1 MTRGSVTFSTRRM
14 PMTSIASA
22 IGSTSQNMNRH
33 DRYVRMRPEIVGPM
47 AGATEI
53 TIEMLPM
60 NRPRSAGA
68 TSVMSV
74 VMSSGIMIA
83 VPLAC
88 TTRASR
94 RISKPGASAAM
105 QRAGG
110 EEAHRG
116 DEDRPR
122 REPLQ
127 QEAGDRDHDRHREHE
142 RGGQPLRRR
151 RW

>member
-1 MTRGSVTFSTRRM
+1 
-14 PMTSIASA
+14 
-22 IGSTSQNMNRH
+22 
-33 DRYVRMRPEIVGPM
+33 MRPEIVGPI

-53 TIEMLPM
+53 TVDTRPM
-60 NRPRSAGA
+60 KRPRSAGA

-94 RISKPGASAAM
+94 RTSKPGRERGDE
-105 QRAGG
+105 RARG
-110 EEAHRG
+110 EQAHRG
-116 DEDRPR
+116 DEDRAR
-122 REPLQ
+122 REALQ
-127 QEAGDRDHDRHREHE
+127 QEAGDGDHDRHRQHE
-142 RGGQPLRRR
+142 RGGQPLRLP